1 MPLNLPGV
9 TFSRKEGAIV
19 KRIEDDLAIVREIE
33 QQLPSLVDAVA
44 AGQEQLAYQIRDK
57 IYASESN
64 ADTVHRE
71 LSTQVAEGA
80 FFGGVREDFL
90 ELLEK
95 IDNIADKAK
104 GAAQLITLADIVDP
118 KARDVLRSDD
128 MKQFLAN
135 LDHAVEALQRLV
147 EAFEIDRKTIMERIH
162 VVESFEEAAD
172 EFKHRMLKALFDS
185 TNGRIDPLTLLLV
198 RDFLFCADDVAD
210 NAEDASDVVLVLVA
224 KGYG

>member
-1 MPLNLPGV
+1 MNLPGV

-19 KRIEDDLAIVREIE
+19 KRIMEDLAIVRLVE
-33 QQLPSLVDAVA
+33 QQIPPLVEAVA
-44 AGQEQLAYQIRDK
+44 AGNGELAYQIRDK
-57 IYASESN
+57 IYESESK
-64 ADTVHRE
+64 ADEVHRE

-80 FFGGVREDFL
+80 FFGGVREDIL

-104 GAAQLITLADIVDP
+104 GAAQLITLTDIADQ

-135 LDHAVEALQRLV
+135 LDLAVEALQRLV
-147 EAFEIDRKTIMERIH
+147 EAFEVDRKTIMNRIH
-162 VVESFEEAAD
+162 VVETYEEAAD
-172 EFKHRMLKALFDS
+172 DSKHKMLKTLFDATKGS
-185 TNGRIDPLTLLLV
+185 IDPVTLLLV